1 MMTQTEI
8 DARIN
13 ALVQQRNSAL
23 DHIAVL
29 AGQIAMLEQ
38 QLREMRRPPSP
49 PTDSHVE
56 GAWAHQVGNDAGA

>member
-38 QLREMRRPPSP
+38 QLREMRRPPPSP
-49 PTDSHVE
+49 TESHVE
-56 GAWAHQVGNDAGA
+56 GAWAHQTNKELT

>member
-29 AGQIAMLEQ
+29 AGQIALLEQ
-38 QLREMRRPPSP
+38 QLRRPPPS

-56 GAWAHQVGNDAGA
+56 GAWAHQTNKDLT

>member
-1 MMTQTEI
+1 MTQTEI
-8 DARIN
+8 DARIS

-38 QLREMRRPPSP
+38 QLREVRRPASLN
-49 PTDSHVE
+49 DHVE
-56 GAWAHQVGNDAGA
+56 GAWAHQTSGATK

>member
-23 DHIAVL
+23 DHIAIL
-29 AGQIAMLEQ
+29 AGQIALLEQ
-38 QLREMRRPPSP
+38 KLMEIRRPASLN
-49 PTDSHVE
+49 DHVE
-56 GAWAHQVGNDAGA
+56 GAWAHKEQT